1 LSGKKVKV
9 FCPPEKVE
17 SKLEKLFAW
26 KPETKE
32 EAFEW
37 KKLFVN
43 IHCFADG
50 NGRVS
55 RLVYLWICTELSE
68 VEPEMFTYRNRQD
81 YYDCLNGFD
90 DCRIDPEIEIKERV
104 EWIREL
110 N

>member
-1 LSGKKVKV
+1 M
-9 FCPPEKVE
+9 E